1 MTTAKQKLECHNILL
16 VEDSETDA
24 YVIKRILEKNLSPSC
39 EVRHAENMAEAES
52 ILTEEKSR
60 IDLIL
65 LDLGLPDTSGRIET
79 YRRLENAKHKSQLD
93 DIPVVILTSV
103 SDRQLALGIVDS
115 GAENYVKKA
124 AVSQNP
130 EILRDAVEFAIC
142 RHKHMMNIRREQDRE
157 LQKKQEVIEWMTGG
171 YSFTSRNSK

>member
-1 MTTAKQKLECHNILL
+1 MTTADQKQKCHSILL

-24 YVIKRILEKNLSPSC
+24 FIIKRILEKNLSPSC
-39 EVRHAENMAEAES
+39 SVRHAENMAAAEAALAEEES
-52 ILTEEKSR
+52 N

-79 YRRLENAKHKSQLD
+79 YKRIENAKHNSHRD

-103 SDRQLALGIVDS
+103 NDRKLALGIVDS
-115 GAENYVKKA
+115 GAENYVKKTT
-124 AVSQNP
+124 VSQNP
-130 EILRDAVEFAIC
+130 EVLCDAVEFAIC
-142 RHKHMMNIRREQDRE
+142 RHKHLISIRQQQDRE

-171 YSFTSRNSK
+171 YSFTSRTIK